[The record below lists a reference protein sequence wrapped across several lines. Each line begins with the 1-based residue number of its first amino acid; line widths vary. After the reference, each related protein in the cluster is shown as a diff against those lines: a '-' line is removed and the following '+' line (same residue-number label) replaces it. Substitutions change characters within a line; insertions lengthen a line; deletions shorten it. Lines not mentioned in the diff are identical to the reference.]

1 MKGLRLFSGSKKG
14 QAMAIPG
21 PVMAGIAAVFGLFLI
36 GVFIFAFAIAGSE
49 MADAAGD
56 SACSAYWNTSVKQ
69 CQVSASNSTLVAYND
84 TAVSVINETVQ
95 GASSFASFSPTLWI
109 ITAIGILIGL
119 LLVFVGGFFLLR
131 R

>member
-36 GVFIFAFAIAGSE
+36 GVFIFAFAIAGAE
-49 MADAAGD
+49 MQDA
-56 SACSAYWNTSVKQ
+56 T
-69 CQVSASNSTLVAYND
+69 TD
-84 TAVSVINETVQ
+84 TTAISVINETVQ

-109 ITAIGILIGL
+109 M
-119 LLVFVGGFFLLR
+119 R